1 MTAPRDKLDE
11 QAKRELDD
19 ESERHRQALEHVS
32 ARDTA
37 ALIAEA
43 NIHFDQVK
51 GIMQAL
57 VRRNPPDVL

>member
-1 MTAPRDKLDE
+1 MTAPRNELDG

-19 ESERHRQALEHVS
+19 ESERHRRALEHVS

-43 NIHFDQVK
+43 NLHFDHVK
-51 GIMQAL
+51 GIMRAL
-57 VRRNPPDVL
+57 VLRNPPDVL